1 MVRSLGQM
9 KRIVRFEV
17 SGQSHWGELDLNR
30 NQVFFV
36 RGSIYD
42 EWERGELAGSFDSIK
57 KLPPC
62 DPKIVAGLAY
72 NYKDLVGDKD
82 VYDEP
87 LLFLK
92 TPNTVISSEEPI
104 QIPKQSVKTWVEVEL
119 AVVLKKSIFKASFE
133 EAAEAILGVTI
144 GNDVTTQNVVGRDH
158 HLARSKS
165 LPSFCPI
172 GDYLTTEFDTSDL
185 EMTTQINGQNT
196 QKSSTQRRILNEIEA
211 LVLISKHIPLSPGD
225 LVLTGTP
232 AGAMDSLI
240 SPGDSAILS
249 ISGVGELSNKI
260 EMVV

>member
-1 MVRSLGQM
+1 MI
-9 KRIVRFEV
+9 KRIVKFES
-17 SGQSHWGELDLNR
+17 SGQSHWGELDLNSG
-30 NQVFFV
+30 QVFFV

-42 EWERGELAGSFDSIK
+42 GWERGELAGSFDSLK

-62 DPKIVAGLAY
+62 DPRIVAGLAY

-82 VYDEP
+82 NYEEP

-92 TPNTVISSEEPI
+92 SPNTVISSDKPI

-119 AVVLKKSIFKASFE
+119 AVVLKKSVFNASYE
-133 EAAEAILGVTI
+133 EAAEAILGVTV
-144 GNDVTTQNVVGRDH
+144 GNDVTTQNVAARDH

-172 GDYLTTEFDTSDL
+172 GDYLSIGLDTSNL
-185 EMTTQINGQNT
+185 EMTTQINGRT
-196 QKSSTQRRILNEIEA
+196 TQRSTTKKRILNEIEA

-240 SPGDSAILS
+240 SPNDSAILS
-249 ISGVGELSNKI
+249 IAGVGTLSNKI
-260 EMVV
+260 EMAV

>member
-1 MVRSLGQM
+1 MERV
-9 KRIVRFEV
+9 VRFEFG
-17 SGQSHWGELDLNR
+17 GQGHWGELDISNGE
-30 NQVFFV
+30 VFFI
-36 RGSIYD
+36 RGSIYG
-42 EWERGELAGSFDSIK
+42 EWERGELAGNLDSLK

-62 DPKIVAGLAY
+62 DPKIVACLAY

-92 TPNTVISSEEPI
+92 TPNTVISSDEPI
-104 QIPKQSVKTWVEVEL
+104 LIPKQSVKTWVEVEL
-119 AVVLKKSIFKASFE
+119 AVVLKKSIFNASFE
-133 EAAEAILGVTI
+133 EASEAILGVTV
-144 GNDVTTQNVVGRDH
+144 GNDVTTQNVFGRDH

-172 GDYLTTEFDTSDL
+172 GDYLTTGFDTSNL
-185 EMTTQINGQNT
+185 EMITQINGQKT
-196 QKSSTQRRILNEIEA
+196 QKSTTQRRILNEIEA
-211 LVLISKHIPLSPGD
+211 LVLISKYIPLSPGD

-249 ISGVGELSNKI
+249 IAGVGTLSNKI
-260 EMVV
+260 EMAV